1 MALNQH
7 LENTLFTIRCQPPY
21 LIRST
26 FAVLV
31 FGNRTSLNARQ
42 SRATLHTTDDGK
54 FVDIYFVYGS
64 RTFHTGLYIGQGHF
78 TKEKRDVLSTAVR
91 ANIETV
97 IERSTKIQ
105 NKSLLFLKL
114 IFLPS
119 AFYTAG
125 EFHVEARRFET
136 HETGL
141 V

>member
-7 LENTLFTIRCQPPY
+7 LENTLFTIGCQPPY

-26 FAVLV
+26 FAVMV

-42 SRATLHTTDDGK
+42 SRATLHITDDK
-54 FVDIYFVYGS
+54 FVNIYFVYGS

-78 TKEKRDVLSTAVR
+78 TKEQRDVLSTAVR

-114 IFLPS
+114 TFLPS

-125 EFHVEARRFET
+125 ELHMEARRFET